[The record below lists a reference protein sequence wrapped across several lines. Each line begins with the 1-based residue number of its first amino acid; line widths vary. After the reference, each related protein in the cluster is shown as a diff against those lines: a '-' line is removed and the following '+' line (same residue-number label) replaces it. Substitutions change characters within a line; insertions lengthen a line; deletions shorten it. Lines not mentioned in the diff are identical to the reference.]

1 MSITAEQ
8 IPDEVAKAARLGWQH
23 GPKDPIEAFRHAI
36 AAALNA
42 WPGMETHGHTVM
54 QEWITPSAIILPF
67 PQKEE
72 K

>member
-1 MSITAEQ
+1 MITAEQ

-23 GPKDPIEAFRHAI
+23 GPKDPTEAFRHAI

-42 WPGMETHGHTVM
+42 WPGTWRERPLEH
-54 QEWITPSAIILPF
+54 QWICL